1 MFATHA
7 RQGLKNLVP
16 PKIATPG
23 AVSGSEGGAR
33 MNSVIEFYSKLPK
46 GNAAPKSSGIKG
58 KYFDGSNS
66 SRTPLLATIGGLF
79 LFGYTLDYNL
89 HLNEIQRNNDEF
101 LVAYPFNFI
110 KWSRLWQGSSRI
122 ITTDLEQGIYP
133 FGKGK
138 GKPIEVFI
146 GMTKRNR
153 LEILIP
159 YSMISERFKDIK
171 QNDFENIHFYHFVSP
186 AHFQTLEDFLGF
198 ANIQD
203 KKSGIFKINK
213 RYKRDR
219 AKYRVTHNVVLKKKY
234 FEMSRR
240 FYRLIKLA
248 DDQLRGSVIAMD
260 WITNPNTNIIQGLSI
275 FVLDKTK
282 SNHYQDWVTVTDT
295 YTENKDEVERRYLKR
310 YVQAILDTKTS
321 DQDECRMIIVKKSM
335 LPQDMDRTKDAL
347 KQFLPDNIFEVEPFN
362 IYGITSL
369 IPLYHALCSDVTGE
383 EPSYRRM
390 LDAIDYQ
397 KMIQFP
403 ETHKGTRPAEES
415 SDEDSEDQD
424 DDEKMENY
432 L

>member
-1 MFATHA
+1 MS
-7 RQGLKNLVP
+7 QL
-16 PKIATPG
+16 
-23 AVSGSEGGAR
+23 SSEFEIDDDHQR
-33 MNSVIEFYSKLPK
+33 M
-46 GNAAPKSSGIKG
+46 
-58 KYFDGSNS
+58 
-66 SRTPLLATIGGLF
+66 
-79 LFGYTLDYNL
+79 LDL
-89 HLNEIQRNNDEF
+89 DEIQRNNDEF

-219 AKYRVTHNVVLKKKY
+219 SKYRVTHNVVLEKKY

-347 KQFLPDNIFEVEPFN
+347 KQFLPDNIFEGMQMDISSRVHDELNVIRRTVEPFN

-390 LDAIDYQ
+390 LDAIGMPLDDQEMVDILENNAVHLLNLADCLLTSTFIDYQ

>member
-1 MFATHA
+1 MKFNET
-7 RQGLKNLVP
+7 
-16 PKIATPG
+16 T
-23 AVSGSEGGAR
+23 
-33 MNSVIEFYSKLPK
+33 MNSSWRTHSTLLNGPDYGSKLVW
-46 GNAAPKSSGIKG
+46 
-58 KYFDGSNS
+58 
-66 SRTPLLATIGGLF
+66 
-79 LFGYTLDYNL
+79 L
-89 HLNEIQRNNDEF
+89 HI
-101 LVAYPFNFI
+101 PF
-110 KWSRLWQGSSRI
+110 SLCTTRRGSSRI

-219 AKYRVTHNVVLKKKY
+219 AKYRVTHNVVLEKKY

-347 KQFLPDNIFEVEPFN
+347 KQFLPDNIFEGMQMDISSRVHDELNVIRRTVEPFN

-390 LDAIDYQ
+390 LDAIGMPLDDQEMVDILENNAVHLLNLADCLLTSTFIDYQ

-424 DDEKMENY
+424 DDEVSVFIY